1 MQKNGLKI
9 NIEGKMNYNNN
20 TSDEVPERSLTMDQ
34 KARYARHIMLP
45 HVGEKG
51 QRKINSSSVLV
62 VGAGGLGSPVLMY
75 LAAAGIGKIGI
86 IDDDTV
92 DITNLQRQII
102 HSTSS
107 VGELK
112 VDSAKSRINQIN
124 PDIKVET
131 FSFRL
136 GIENVAD
143 IISNYDIIVDGT
155 DNFAT
160 RYTISDC
167 CEILGKPW
175 VFGSIHR
182 FEGQVS
188 VFNLKGSPNYRD
200 LFPKAPP
207 PELAPNC
214 AEAGVLG
221 VLPGIIGSFQ
231 ANEVL
236 KIVLNIGDTLDGKLL
251 LIDAL
256 SLNIRTLNYGVNEK
270 REKVTEL
277 SEEAISCALSQEE
290 QQSLDATK
298 KEVTMKEIQPLDYL
312 EKLRQGWDPFFLDVR
327 GELEEKIV
335 SLPNTNIRIVHTEI
349 PSRIEEIPTDKDIVV
364 YCRSGARSAMVV
376 RFLKMSGHC
385 SKDLYNLSGGIHL
398 WSKTVDSTIPKY

>member
-1 MQKNGLKI
+1 MSEIDLTN
-9 NIEGKMNYNNN
+9 
-20 TSDEVPERSLTMDQ
+20 DE
-34 KARYARHIMLP
+34 KARYARHLILP
-45 HVGEKG
+45 QVGEMG
-51 QRKINSSSVLV
+51 QKKIKSASVLV

-86 IDDDTV
+86 IDDDK
-92 DITNLQRQII
+92 IELTNLQRQII

-107 VGELK
+107 IGELK
-112 VDSAKSRINQIN
+112 TESAKKRINQIN
-124 PDIKVET
+124 PEIIVEIFDT
-131 FSFRL
+131 RL
-136 GIENVAD
+136 TIENAKE
-143 IISNYDIIVDGT
+143 IINRYDVIVDGT

-188 VFNLKGSPNYRD
+188 VFNLNGSPNYRD

-236 KIVLNIGDTLDGKLL
+236 KIILEMDGILDSELL
-251 LIDAL
+251 LIDTQTM
-256 SLNIRTLNYGVNEK
+256 NIRKLRYNANKE

-277 SEEAISCALSQEE
+277 SEEAISCALGLDEE
-290 QQSLDATK
+290 QSLDVSDTK
-298 KEVTMKEIQPLDYL
+298 ENMKEISPIEYVD
-312 EKLRQGWDPFFLDVR
+312 KVKNGWKPFFLDVR
-327 GELEEKIV
+327 REDEEKIV
-335 SLPNTNIRIVHTEI
+335 TLPNTNLRISHTEI
-349 PSRIEEIPTDKDIVV
+349 PSRLEEIPSDQDIVI
-364 YCRSGARSAMVV
+364 YCRSGARSAMVAN
-376 RFLKMSGHC
+376 FLKMSGNYPMEV
-385 SKDLYNLSGGIHL
+385 YNLSGGIHL
-398 WSKTVDSTIPKY
+398 WASTVDSSIPRY

>member
-1 MQKNGLKI
+1 MSEIDLTN
-9 NIEGKMNYNNN
+9 
-20 TSDEVPERSLTMDQ
+20 DE
-34 KARYARHIMLP
+34 KARYARHLILP
-45 HVGEKG
+45 QVGEIG
-51 QRKINSSSVLV
+51 QKKIKSASVLV

-86 IDDDTV
+86 IDDDK
-92 DITNLQRQII
+92 IELTNLQRQII

-107 VGELK
+107 IGELK
-112 VDSAKSRINQIN
+112 TESAKKRINKIN
-124 PDIKVET
+124 PEIIVEIFDT
-131 FSFRL
+131 RL
-136 GIENVAD
+136 TIENAKE
-143 IISNYDIIVDGT
+143 IINRYDVIVDGT

-188 VFNLKGSPNYRD
+188 VFNLNGSPNYRD

-236 KIVLNIGDTLDGKLL
+236 KIILEMDGILDSELL
-251 LIDAL
+251 LIDTQTM
-256 SLNIRTLNYGVNEK
+256 NIRKLRYNANKE

-277 SEEAISCALSQEE
+277 SEEAISCALGLDEE
-290 QQSLDATK
+290 QSLDVSDTK
-298 KEVTMKEIQPLDYL
+298 ENMKEISPIEYVD
-312 EKLRQGWDPFFLDVR
+312 KVKNGWNPFFLDVR
-327 GELEEKIV
+327 REEEEEIV
-335 SLPNTNIRIVHTEI
+335 TLPDTNLRISHTEV
-349 PSRIEEIPTDKDIVV
+349 PSRLEEIPNDQDIVI
-364 YCRSGARSAMVV
+364 YCRSGARSAMVAN
-376 RFLKMSGHC
+376 FLKMSGNYPMEI
-385 SKDLYNLSGGIHL
+385 YNLSGGIHL
-398 WSKTVDSTIPKY
+398 WASTVDSSIPRY

>member
-1 MQKNGLKI
+1 MSEIVLTN
-9 NIEGKMNYNNN
+9 
-20 TSDEVPERSLTMDQ
+20 DE
-34 KARYARHIMLP
+34 KARYARHLILP
-45 HVGEKG
+45 QVGEAG
-51 QRKINSSSVLV
+51 QKKIKSASVLV

-86 IDDDTV
+86 IDDDKV
-92 DITNLQRQII
+92 DMTNLQRQII

-107 VGELK
+107 IGELK
-112 VDSAKSRINQIN
+112 TESAKRRIKQIN
-124 PDIKVET
+124 PEIIVDIFGT
-131 FSFRL
+131 RL
-136 GIENVAD
+136 TIENAKE
-143 IISNYDIIVDGT
+143 IIDGYDIIVDGT

-188 VFNLKGSPNYRD
+188 VFNLNGSPNYRD

-236 KIVLNIGDTLDGKLL
+236 KIVLEMDGILDSELL
-251 LIDAL
+251 LIDTQTM
-256 SLNIRTLNYGVNEK
+256 NIRKLRYNSNKE

-277 SEEAISCALSQEE
+277 SEEAISCALGLDEE
-290 QQSLDATK
+290 QSLDVSSTK
-298 KEVTMKEIQPLDYL
+298 QNMKEISPLEYVD
-312 EKLRQGWDPFFLDVR
+312 KVKNGWKPFFLDVR
-327 GELEEKIV
+327 REEEEKIV
-335 SLPNTNIRIVHTEI
+335 TLPNTNLRISHTEV
-349 PSRIEEIPTDKDIVV
+349 PSRLQEIPDDQDIVI
-364 YCRSGARSAMVV
+364 YCRSGARSAMVAN
-376 RFLKMSGHC
+376 FLKMSGDY
-385 SKDLYNLSGGIHL
+385 SMEVYNLSGGIHL
-398 WSKTVDSTIPKY
+398 WSSTVDSSIPRY

>member
-1 MQKNGLKI
+1 MSEIVLTN
-9 NIEGKMNYNNN
+9 
-20 TSDEVPERSLTMDQ
+20 DE
-34 KARYARHIMLP
+34 KARYARHLILP
-45 HVGEKG
+45 QVGEAG
-51 QRKINSSSVLV
+51 QKKIKSASVLV

-86 IDDDTV
+86 IDDDKV
-92 DITNLQRQII
+92 DMTNLQRQII

-107 VGELK
+107 IGELK
-112 VDSAKSRINQIN
+112 TESAKRRIKQIN
-124 PDIKVET
+124 PEIIVDIFDT
-131 FSFRL
+131 RL
-136 GIENVAD
+136 TIENAKE
-143 IISNYDIIVDGT
+143 IIDGYDIIVDGT

-188 VFNLKGSPNYRD
+188 VFNLNGSPNYRD

-236 KIVLNIGDTLDGKLL
+236 KIVLEMDGILDSELL
-251 LIDAL
+251 LIDTQTM
-256 SLNIRTLNYGVNEK
+256 NIRKLRYNSNKE

-277 SEEAISCALSQEE
+277 SEEAISCALGLDEE
-290 QQSLDATK
+290 QSLDVSGTK
-298 KEVTMKEIQPLDYL
+298 QNMKEISPLEYVD
-312 EKLRQGWDPFFLDVR
+312 KVKNGWKPFFLDVR
-327 GELEEKIV
+327 REEEEKIV
-335 SLPNTNIRIVHTEI
+335 TLPNTNLRISHTEV
-349 PSRIEEIPTDKDIVV
+349 PSRLQEIPDDQDIVI
-364 YCRSGARSAMVV
+364 YCRSGARSAMVAN
-376 RFLKMSGHC
+376 FLKMSGDY
-385 SKDLYNLSGGIHL
+385 SMEVYNLSGGIHL
-398 WSKTVDSTIPKY
+398 WSSTVDSRIPRY

>member
-1 MQKNGLKI
+1 MSEIDLTN
-9 NIEGKMNYNNN
+9 
-20 TSDEVPERSLTMDQ
+20 DE
-34 KARYARHIMLP
+34 KARYARHLILP
-45 HVGEKG
+45 QVGEMG
-51 QRKINSSSVLV
+51 QKKIKSASVLV

-86 IDDDTV
+86 IDDDK
-92 DITNLQRQII
+92 IELTNLQRQII

-107 VGELK
+107 IGELK
-112 VDSAKSRINQIN
+112 TESAKKRINQIN
-124 PDIKVET
+124 PEIIVEIFDT
-131 FSFRL
+131 RL
-136 GIENVAD
+136 TIENAKE
-143 IISNYDIIVDGT
+143 IINRYDVIVDGT

-188 VFNLKGSPNYRD
+188 VFNLNGSPNYRD

-236 KIVLNIGDTLDGKLL
+236 KIILEIDGILDSELL
-251 LIDAL
+251 LIDTQTM
-256 SLNIRTLNYGVNEK
+256 NIRKLRYNANKE

-277 SEEAISCALSQEE
+277 SEEAISCALGLDEE
-290 QQSLDATK
+290 QSLDVSDTK
-298 KEVTMKEIQPLDYL
+298 ENMKEISPIEYVD
-312 EKLRQGWDPFFLDVR
+312 KVKNGWKPFFLDVR
-327 GELEEKIV
+327 REDEEKIV
-335 SLPNTNIRIVHTEI
+335 TLPNTNLRISHTEI
-349 PSRIEEIPTDKDIVV
+349 PSRLEEIPSDQDIVI
-364 YCRSGARSAMVV
+364 YCRSGARSAMVAN
-376 RFLKMSGHC
+376 FLKMSGNYPMEI
-385 SKDLYNLSGGIHL
+385 YNLSGGIHL
-398 WSKTVDSTIPKY
+398 WASTVDSSIPRY

>member
-1 MQKNGLKI
+1 MTEDI
-9 NIEGKMNYNNN
+9 S
-20 TSDEVPERSLTMDQ
+20 TSNLITDGSLTTIQ

-45 HVGEKG
+45 QVGEKG
-51 QRKINSSSVLV
+51 QKKINSSSVLV

-86 IDDDTV
+86 IDDDV
-92 DITNLQRQII
+92 VEITNLQRQII

-107 VGELK
+107 IGELK
-112 VDSAKSRINQIN
+112 VDSAKRRILQIN
-124 PDIKVET
+124 PEINVEIYN
-131 FSFRL
+131 FRL
-136 GIENVAD
+136 GVDNIESIVE
-143 IISNYDIIVDGT
+143 NYDIIVDGT

-188 VFNLKGSPNYRD
+188 VFNLNGSPNYRD
-200 LFPKAPP
+200 LFPRAPP

-221 VLPGIIGSFQ
+221 VLPGMIGSFQ

-236 KIVLNIGDTLDGKLL
+236 KIVLGKGNTLDGELL

-256 SLNIRTLNYGVNEK
+256 SMNIRKLNYTANEK
-270 REKVTEL
+270 RERITKL
-277 SEEAISCALSQEE
+277 SKEAISCVVNQGEE
-290 QQSLDATK
+290 QSLDASQIT
-298 KEVTMKEIQPLDYL
+298 EYMKEINPSDYVKKL
-312 EKLRQGWDPFFLDVR
+312 EQGWDPFFLDVR
-327 GELEEKIV
+327 GETEERIV
-335 SLPNTNIRIVHTEI
+335 TLPNTDLRITHTEI
-349 PSRIEEIPTDKDIVV
+349 VSRIGEIPKNRDIVV
-364 YCRSGARSAMVV
+364 YCRSGVRSAMVV
-376 RFLKMSGHC
+376 KFLKKSGYY
-385 SKDLYNLSGGIHL
+385 SNDLYNLSGGIHL
-398 WSKTVDSTIPKY
+398 WSDTVDSDIPKY

>member
-1 MQKNGLKI
+1 MSEIDLTN
-9 NIEGKMNYNNN
+9 
-20 TSDEVPERSLTMDQ
+20 DE
-34 KARYARHIMLP
+34 KARYARHLILP
-45 HVGEKG
+45 QVGEMG
-51 QRKINSSSVLV
+51 QKKIKSASVLV

-86 IDDDTV
+86 IDDDK
-92 DITNLQRQII
+92 IELTNLQRQII

-107 VGELK
+107 IGELK
-112 VDSAKSRINQIN
+112 TESAKKRINQIN
-124 PDIKVET
+124 PEIIVEIFDT
-131 FSFRL
+131 RL
-136 GIENVAD
+136 TIENAKE
-143 IISNYDIIVDGT
+143 IINRYDVIVDGT

-188 VFNLKGSPNYRD
+188 VFNLNGSPNYRD

-236 KIVLNIGDTLDGKLL
+236 KIILEMDGILDSELL
-251 LIDAL
+251 LIDTQTM
-256 SLNIRTLNYGVNEK
+256 NIRKLRYNANKE

-277 SEEAISCALSQEE
+277 SEEAISCALGLDEE
-290 QQSLDATK
+290 QSLDVSDTK
-298 KEVTMKEIQPLDYL
+298 ENMKEISPIEYVD
-312 EKLRQGWDPFFLDVR
+312 KVKNGWEPFFLDVR
-327 GELEEKIV
+327 REDEEKIV
-335 SLPNTNIRIVHTEI
+335 TLPNTNLRISHTEI
-349 PSRIEEIPTDKDIVV
+349 PSRLEEIPNDQDIVI
-364 YCRSGARSAMVV
+364 YCRSGARSAMVAN
-376 RFLKMSGHC
+376 FLKMSGNYPMEI
-385 SKDLYNLSGGIHL
+385 YNLSGGIHL
-398 WSKTVDSTIPKY
+398 WASTVDSSIPRY

>member
-1 MQKNGLKI
+1 MSEIVLTN
-9 NIEGKMNYNNN
+9 
-20 TSDEVPERSLTMDQ
+20 DE
-34 KARYARHIMLP
+34 KARYARHLILP
-45 HVGEKG
+45 QVGEAG
-51 QRKINSSSVLV
+51 QKKIKSASVLV

-86 IDDDTV
+86 IDDDKV
-92 DITNLQRQII
+92 DMTNLQRQII

-107 VGELK
+107 IGELK
-112 VDSAKSRINQIN
+112 TESAKRRIKEIN
-124 PDIKVET
+124 PEIIADIFDT
-131 FSFRL
+131 RL
-136 GIENVAD
+136 TIENAKE
-143 IISNYDIIVDGT
+143 IIDGYDIIVDGT

-188 VFNLKGSPNYRD
+188 VFNLNGSPNYRD

-236 KIVLNIGDTLDGKLL
+236 KIVLEMDGILDSELL
-251 LIDAL
+251 LIDTQTM
-256 SLNIRTLNYGVNEK
+256 NIRKLRYNSNKE

-277 SEEAISCALSQEE
+277 SEEAISCALGLDEE
-290 QQSLDATK
+290 QSLDVSGTK
-298 KEVTMKEIQPLDYL
+298 QNMKEISPLEYVD
-312 EKLRQGWDPFFLDVR
+312 KVKNGWKPFFLDVR
-327 GELEEKIV
+327 REEEEKIV
-335 SLPNTNIRIVHTEI
+335 TLPNTNLRISHTEV
-349 PSRIEEIPTDKDIVV
+349 PSRLQEIPEDQDIVI
-364 YCRSGARSAMVV
+364 YCRSGARSAMVAN
-376 RFLKMSGHC
+376 FLKMSGDY
-385 SKDLYNLSGGIHL
+385 SMEVYNLSGGIHL
-398 WSKTVDSTIPKY
+398 WSSTVDSSIPKY

>member
-1 MQKNGLKI
+1 MSEIDLTN
-9 NIEGKMNYNNN
+9 
-20 TSDEVPERSLTMDQ
+20 DE
-34 KARYARHIMLP
+34 KARYARHLILP
-45 HVGEKG
+45 QVGEAG
-51 QRKINSSSVLV
+51 QKKIKSASVLV

-86 IDDDTV
+86 IDDDKV
-92 DITNLQRQII
+92 ELTNLQRQII

-107 VGELK
+107 IGELK
-112 VDSAKSRINQIN
+112 TESAKRRIYQIN
-124 PDIKVET
+124 PEIIVEIFDT
-131 FSFRL
+131 RL
-136 GIENVAD
+136 TIENAEE
-143 IISNYDIIVDGT
+143 IINRYDVIVDGT

-188 VFNLKGSPNYRD
+188 VFNLNGSPNYRD

-236 KIVLNIGDTLDGKLL
+236 KIILEIDGILDSELL
-251 LIDAL
+251 LIDTQTM
-256 SLNIRTLNYGVNEK
+256 NIRKLRYNANKE

-277 SEEAISCALSQEE
+277 SEEAISCALGLDEE
-290 QQSLDATK
+290 QSLDVSDTK
-298 KEVTMKEIQPLDYL
+298 ENMKEISPLEYVD
-312 EKLRQGWDPFFLDVR
+312 KVKNGWNPFFLDVR
-327 GELEEKIV
+327 REEEEEIV
-335 SLPNTNIRIVHTEI
+335 TLPDTNLRISHTEV
-349 PSRIEEIPTDKDIVV
+349 PSRLEEIPNDQDIVI
-364 YCRSGARSAMVV
+364 YCRSGARSAMVAN
-376 RFLKMSGHC
+376 FLKMSGNYPMEI
-385 SKDLYNLSGGIHL
+385 YNLSGGIHL
-398 WSKTVDSTIPKY
+398 WASTVDSSIPRY

>member
-1 MQKNGLKI
+1 MSEIVLTN
-9 NIEGKMNYNNN
+9 
-20 TSDEVPERSLTMDQ
+20 DE
-34 KARYARHIMLP
+34 KARYARHLILP
-45 HVGEKG
+45 QVGEAG
-51 QRKINSSSVLV
+51 QKKIKSASVLV

-86 IDDDTV
+86 IDDDKV
-92 DITNLQRQII
+92 DMTNLQRQII

-107 VGELK
+107 IGELK
-112 VDSAKSRINQIN
+112 TESAKRRIKQIN
-124 PDIKVET
+124 PEIIVDIFGT
-131 FSFRL
+131 RL
-136 GIENVAD
+136 TIENAKE
-143 IISNYDIIVDGT
+143 IIDGYDIIVDGT

-188 VFNLKGSPNYRD
+188 VFNLNGSPNYRD

-236 KIVLNIGDTLDGKLL
+236 KIVLEMDGILDSELL
-251 LIDAL
+251 LIDTQTM
-256 SLNIRTLNYGVNEK
+256 NIRKLRYNSNKE

-277 SEEAISCALSQEE
+277 SEDAISCTLGLDEE
-290 QQSLDATK
+290 QSLDASSTK
-298 KEVTMKEIQPLDYL
+298 QNMKEISPLEYVD
-312 EKLRQGWDPFFLDVR
+312 KVKNGWKPFFLDVR
-327 GELEEKIV
+327 REEEEKIV
-335 SLPNTNIRIVHTEI
+335 TLPNTNLRISHTEV
-349 PSRIEEIPTDKDIVV
+349 PSRLQEIPNDQDIVI
-364 YCRSGARSAMVV
+364 YCRSGARSAMVAN
-376 RFLKMSGHC
+376 FLKMSGDY
-385 SKDLYNLSGGIHL
+385 SMEVYNLSGGIHL
-398 WSKTVDSTIPKY
+398 WSSTVDSSIPRY

>member
-1 MQKNGLKI
+1 MTEDI
-9 NIEGKMNYNNN
+9 S
-20 TSDEVPERSLTMDQ
+20 TSNLITDGSLTTIQ

-45 HVGEKG
+45 QVGEKG
-51 QRKINSSSVLV
+51 QKKINSSSVLV

-86 IDDDTV
+86 IDDDV
-92 DITNLQRQII
+92 VEITNLQRQII

-107 VGELK
+107 IGELK
-112 VDSAKSRINQIN
+112 VDSAKRRILQIN
-124 PDIKVET
+124 PEINVEIYN
-131 FSFRL
+131 FRL
-136 GIENVAD
+136 GVDNIESIVE
-143 IISNYDIIVDGT
+143 NYDIIVDGT

-188 VFNLKGSPNYRD
+188 VFNLNGSPNYRD
-200 LFPKAPP
+200 LFPRAPP

-221 VLPGIIGSFQ
+221 VLPGMIGSFQ

-236 KIVLNIGDTLDGKLL
+236 KIVLGKGNTLDGELL

-256 SLNIRTLNYGVNEK
+256 SMNIRKLNYTANEK
-270 REKVTEL
+270 RERITKL
-277 SEEAISCALSQEE
+277 SKEAISCVVNQGEE
-290 QQSLDATK
+290 QSLDASQIT
-298 KEVTMKEIQPLDYL
+298 EYMKEINPSDYVKKL
-312 EKLRQGWDPFFLDVR
+312 EQGWDPFFLDVR
-327 GELEEKIV
+327 GETEERIV
-335 SLPNTNIRIVHTEI
+335 TLPNTDLRITHTEI
-349 PSRIEEIPTDKDIVV
+349 VSRIGEIPKNRDIVV
-364 YCRSGARSAMVV
+364 YCRSGVRSAMVV
-376 RFLKMSGHC
+376 KFLKKSGNY
-385 SKDLYNLSGGIHL
+385 SNDLYNLSGGIHL
-398 WSKTVDSTIPKY
+398 WSDTVDSDIPKY

>member
-1 MQKNGLKI
+1 MSEIVLTN
-9 NIEGKMNYNNN
+9 
-20 TSDEVPERSLTMDQ
+20 DE
-34 KARYARHIMLP
+34 KARYARHLILP
-45 HVGEKG
+45 QVGEAG
-51 QRKINSSSVLV
+51 QKKIKSASVLV

-86 IDDDTV
+86 IDDDKV
-92 DITNLQRQII
+92 DMTNLQRQII

-107 VGELK
+107 IGELK
-112 VDSAKSRINQIN
+112 TESAKRRIKQIN
-124 PDIKVET
+124 PEIIVDIFDT
-131 FSFRL
+131 RL
-136 GIENVAD
+136 TIENAKE
-143 IISNYDIIVDGT
+143 IIDGYDIIVDGT

-188 VFNLKGSPNYRD
+188 VFNLNGSPNYRD

-236 KIVLNIGDTLDGKLL
+236 KIVLEMDGILDSKLL
-251 LIDAL
+251 LIDTQTM
-256 SLNIRTLNYGVNEK
+256 NIRKLRYNSNKE

-277 SEEAISCALSQEE
+277 SEEAISCALSLDEE
-290 QQSLDATK
+290 KSLDASSTK
-298 KEVTMKEIQPLDYL
+298 QNMKEISPLEYVD
-312 EKLRQGWDPFFLDVR
+312 KVKNGWKPFFLDVR
-327 GELEEKIV
+327 REEEEKIV
-335 SLPNTNIRIVHTEI
+335 TLPNTNLRISHTEV
-349 PSRIEEIPTDKDIVV
+349 PSRLQEIPDDQDIVI
-364 YCRSGARSAMVV
+364 YCRSGARSAMVAN
-376 RFLKMSGHC
+376 FLKMSGDY
-385 SKDLYNLSGGIHL
+385 SMEVYNLSGGIHL
-398 WSKTVDSTIPKY
+398 WSSTVDSSIPRY

>member
-1 MQKNGLKI
+1 MSEIFLTN
-9 NIEGKMNYNNN
+9 
-20 TSDEVPERSLTMDQ
+20 DE
-34 KARYARHIMLP
+34 KARYARHLILP
-45 HVGEKG
+45 QVGEAG
-51 QRKINSSSVLV
+51 QKKIKSASVLV

-86 IDDDTV
+86 IDDDKV
-92 DITNLQRQII
+92 DMTNLQRQII

-107 VGELK
+107 IGELK
-112 VDSAKSRINQIN
+112 TESAKRRIKQIN
-124 PDIKVET
+124 PEIIVDIFDV
-131 FSFRL
+131 RL
-136 GIENVAD
+136 TIENAKE
-143 IISNYDIIVDGT
+143 IIDGYDIIVDGT

-188 VFNLKGSPNYRD
+188 VFNLNGSPNYRD

-236 KIVLNIGDTLDGKLL
+236 KIVLEMDGTLDSELL
-251 LIDAL
+251 LIDTQTM
-256 SLNIRTLNYGVNEK
+256 NIRKLRYNSNKE

-277 SEEAISCALSQEE
+277 SEDAISCTLGLDEE
-290 QQSLDATK
+290 QSLDASSTK
-298 KEVTMKEIQPLDYL
+298 QNMKEISPLEYVD
-312 EKLRQGWDPFFLDVR
+312 KVKNGWKPFFLDVR
-327 GELEEKIV
+327 REEEEKIV
-335 SLPNTNIRIVHTEI
+335 TLPNTNLRISHTEV
-349 PSRIEEIPTDKDIVV
+349 PSRLQEIPDDQDIVI
-364 YCRSGARSAMVV
+364 YCRSGARSAMVAN
-376 RFLKMSGHC
+376 FLKMSGDY
-385 SKDLYNLSGGIHL
+385 SMEVYNLSGGIHL
-398 WSKTVDSTIPKY
+398 WSSTVDSSIPRY

>member
-1 MQKNGLKI
+1 MSEIVLTN
-9 NIEGKMNYNNN
+9 
-20 TSDEVPERSLTMDQ
+20 DE
-34 KARYARHIMLP
+34 KARYARHLILP
-45 HVGEKG
+45 QVGEAG
-51 QRKINSSSVLV
+51 QKKIKSASVLV

-86 IDDDTV
+86 IDDDKV
-92 DITNLQRQII
+92 DLTNLQRQII

-107 VGELK
+107 IGELK
-112 VDSAKSRINQIN
+112 TESAKRRIKHIN
-124 PDIKVET
+124 PEIIVDI
-131 FSFRL
+131 FDIRL
-136 GIENVAD
+136 TIENAKE
-143 IISNYDIIVDGT
+143 IIDGYDIIVDGT

-188 VFNLKGSPNYRD
+188 VFNLNGSPNYRD

-236 KIVLNIGDTLDGKLL
+236 KIVLEMDGILDSELL
-251 LIDAL
+251 LIDTQTM
-256 SLNIRTLNYGVNEK
+256 NIRKLRYNSNKE

-277 SEEAISCALSQEE
+277 SEDAISCTLGLDEE
-290 QQSLDATK
+290 QSLDASSTK
-298 KEVTMKEIQPLDYL
+298 QNMKEISPLEYVN
-312 EKLRQGWDPFFLDVR
+312 KVKNGWKPFFLDVR
-327 GELEEKIV
+327 REEEEKIV
-335 SLPNTNIRIVHTEI
+335 TLPNTNLRISHTEV
-349 PSRIEEIPTDKDIVV
+349 PSRLQEIPDDQDIVI
-364 YCRSGARSAMVV
+364 YCRSGARSAMVAN
-376 RFLKMSGHC
+376 FLKMSGDY
-385 SKDLYNLSGGIHL
+385 SMEVYNLSGGIHL
-398 WSKTVDSTIPKY
+398 WSSTVDSSIPRY

>member
-1 MQKNGLKI
+1 MSEIFLTN
-9 NIEGKMNYNNN
+9 
-20 TSDEVPERSLTMDQ
+20 DE
-34 KARYARHIMLP
+34 KARYARHLILP
-45 HVGEKG
+45 QVGEAG
-51 QRKINSSSVLV
+51 QKKIKSASVLV

-86 IDDDTV
+86 IDDDKV
-92 DITNLQRQII
+92 DMTNLQRQII

-107 VGELK
+107 IGELK
-112 VDSAKSRINQIN
+112 TESAKRRIKHIN
-124 PDIKVET
+124 PEIIVDIFGT
-131 FSFRL
+131 RL
-136 GIENVAD
+136 TIENAKE
-143 IISNYDIIVDGT
+143 IIDGYDIIVDGT

-188 VFNLKGSPNYRD
+188 VFNLNGSPNYRD

-236 KIVLNIGDTLDGKLL
+236 KIVLEMDGTLDSELL
-251 LIDAL
+251 LIDTQTM
-256 SLNIRTLNYGVNEK
+256 NIRKLRYNSNKE

-277 SEEAISCALSQEE
+277 SEDAISCTLGLDEE
-290 QQSLDATK
+290 QSLDASSTK
-298 KEVTMKEIQPLDYL
+298 QNMKEISPLEYVN
-312 EKLRQGWDPFFLDVR
+312 KVKNGWKPFFLDER
-327 GELEEKIV
+327 REEEEKIV
-335 SLPNTNIRIVHTEI
+335 TLPNTNLRISHTEV
-349 PSRIEEIPTDKDIVV
+349 PSRLQEIPNDQDIVI
-364 YCRSGARSAMVV
+364 YCRSGARSAMVAN
-376 RFLKMSGHC
+376 FLKMSGDY
-385 SKDLYNLSGGIHL
+385 SMEVYNLSGGIHL
-398 WSKTVDSTIPKY
+398 WSSTVDSSIPRY

>member
-1 MQKNGLKI
+1 MSEIDLTN
-9 NIEGKMNYNNN
+9 
-20 TSDEVPERSLTMDQ
+20 DE
-34 KARYARHIMLP
+34 KARYARHLILP
-45 HVGEKG
+45 QVGEIG
-51 QRKINSSSVLV
+51 QKKIKSASVLV

-86 IDDDTV
+86 IDDDK
-92 DITNLQRQII
+92 IELTNLQRQII

-107 VGELK
+107 IGELK
-112 VDSAKSRINQIN
+112 TESAKKRINQIN
-124 PDIKVET
+124 PEIIVEIFDT
-131 FSFRL
+131 RL
-136 GIENVAD
+136 TIENAKE
-143 IISNYDIIVDGT
+143 IINRYDVIVDGT

-188 VFNLKGSPNYRD
+188 VFNLNGSPNYRD

-236 KIVLNIGDTLDGKLL
+236 KIILEIDGILDSELL
-251 LIDAL
+251 LIDTQTM
-256 SLNIRTLNYGVNEK
+256 NIRKLRYNANKE

-277 SEEAISCALSQEE
+277 SEEAISCALGLDEE
-290 QQSLDATK
+290 QSLDVSDI
-298 KEVTMKEIQPLDYL
+298 KENMKEISPIEYVD
-312 EKLRQGWDPFFLDVR
+312 KVKNGWNPFFLDVR
-327 GELEEKIV
+327 REEEEEIV
-335 SLPNTNIRIVHTEI
+335 TLPDTNLRISHTEV
-349 PSRIEEIPTDKDIVV
+349 PSRLEEIPNDQDIVI
-364 YCRSGARSAMVV
+364 YCRSGARSAMVAN
-376 RFLKMSGHC
+376 FLKMSGNYPMEI
-385 SKDLYNLSGGIHL
+385 YNLSGGIHL
-398 WSKTVDSTIPKY
+398 WASTVDSSIPRY

>member
-1 MQKNGLKI
+1 MSEIVLTN
-9 NIEGKMNYNNN
+9 
-20 TSDEVPERSLTMDQ
+20 DE
-34 KARYARHIMLP
+34 KARYARHLILP
-45 HVGEKG
+45 QVGEAG
-51 QRKINSSSVLV
+51 QKKIKSASVLV

-86 IDDDTV
+86 IDDDKV
-92 DITNLQRQII
+92 DMTNLQRQII

-107 VGELK
+107 IGELK
-112 VDSAKSRINQIN
+112 TESAKRRIKQIN
-124 PDIKVET
+124 PEIIVDIFDT
-131 FSFRL
+131 RL
-136 GIENVAD
+136 TIENAKE
-143 IISNYDIIVDGT
+143 IIDGYDIIVDGT

-188 VFNLKGSPNYRD
+188 VFNLNGSPNYRD

-236 KIVLNIGDTLDGKLL
+236 KIVLEMDGILDSELL
-251 LIDAL
+251 LIDTQTM
-256 SLNIRTLNYGVNEK
+256 NIRKLRYNSNKE

-277 SEEAISCALSQEE
+277 SEDAISCTLGLDEE
-290 QQSLDATK
+290 QSLDASSTK
-298 KEVTMKEIQPLDYL
+298 QNMKEISPLEYVD
-312 EKLRQGWDPFFLDVR
+312 KVKNGWKPFFLDVR
-327 GELEEKIV
+327 REEEEKIV
-335 SLPNTNIRIVHTEI
+335 TLPNTNLRISHTEV
-349 PSRIEEIPTDKDIVV
+349 PSRLQEIPNDQDIVI
-364 YCRSGARSAMVV
+364 YCRSGARSAMVAN
-376 RFLKMSGHC
+376 FLKMSGDY
-385 SKDLYNLSGGIHL
+385 SMEVYNLSGGIHL
-398 WSKTVDSTIPKY
+398 WSSTVDSSIPRY

>member
-1 MQKNGLKI
+1 MSEI
-9 NIEGKMNYNNN
+9 NLTN
-20 TSDEVPERSLTMDQ
+20 DE
-34 KARYARHIMLP
+34 KARYARHLILP
-45 HVGEKG
+45 QVGEAG
-51 QRKINSSSVLV
+51 QKKIKSASVLV

-86 IDDDTV
+86 IDDDKV
-92 DITNLQRQII
+92 ELTNLQRQII

-107 VGELK
+107 IGELK
-112 VDSAKSRINQIN
+112 TESAKRRINQIN
-124 PDIKVET
+124 PEIIVEIFDT
-131 FSFRL
+131 RL
-136 GIENVAD
+136 TIENAEQ
-143 IISNYDIIVDGT
+143 IINRYDVIVDGT

-167 CEILGKPW
+167 CEMLGKPW

-188 VFNLKGSPNYRD
+188 VFNLNGSPNYRD

-236 KIVLNIGDTLDGKLL
+236 KIILEIDGILDSELL
-251 LIDAL
+251 LIDTQTM
-256 SLNIRTLNYGVNEK
+256 NIRKLRYNANKE

-277 SEEAISCALSQEE
+277 SEQAISCALGLDEE
-290 QQSLDATK
+290 QSLDVSDTK
-298 KEVTMKEIQPLDYL
+298 ENMKEISPLEYVD
-312 EKLRQGWDPFFLDVR
+312 KVKNGWNPFFLDVR
-327 GELEEKIV
+327 REEEEEIV
-335 SLPNTNIRIVHTEI
+335 TLPDTNLRISHTEV
-349 PSRIEEIPTDKDIVV
+349 PSRLEEIPNNQDIVI
-364 YCRSGARSAMVV
+364 YCRSGARSAMVAN
-376 RFLKMSGHC
+376 FLKMSGNYPMEI
-385 SKDLYNLSGGIHL
+385 YNLSGGIHL
-398 WSKTVDSTIPKY
+398 WASTVDSSIPRY

>member
-1 MQKNGLKI
+1 MSEIVLTN
-9 NIEGKMNYNNN
+9 
-20 TSDEVPERSLTMDQ
+20 DE
-34 KARYARHIMLP
+34 KARYARHLILP
-45 HVGEKG
+45 QVGEAG
-51 QRKINSSSVLV
+51 QKKIKSASVLV

-86 IDDDTV
+86 IDDDKV
-92 DITNLQRQII
+92 DMTNLQRQII

-107 VGELK
+107 IGELK
-112 VDSAKSRINQIN
+112 TESAKRRIKHIN
-124 PDIKVET
+124 PEIIVDI
-131 FSFRL
+131 FDIRL
-136 GIENVAD
+136 TIENAKE
-143 IISNYDIIVDGT
+143 IIDGYDIIVDGT

-188 VFNLKGSPNYRD
+188 VFNLNGSPNYRD

-236 KIVLNIGDTLDGKLL
+236 KIVLEMDGILDSELL
-251 LIDAL
+251 LIDTQTM
-256 SLNIRTLNYGVNEK
+256 NIRKLRYNSNKE

-277 SEEAISCALSQEE
+277 SEEAISCALGLDEE
-290 QQSLDATK
+290 QSLDVSSTK
-298 KEVTMKEIQPLDYL
+298 QNMKEISPLEYVD
-312 EKLRQGWDPFFLDVR
+312 KVKNGWKPFFLDVR
-327 GELEEKIV
+327 REEEEKIV
-335 SLPNTNIRIVHTEI
+335 TLPNTNLRISHTEV
-349 PSRIEEIPTDKDIVV
+349 PSRLQEIPDDQDIVI
-364 YCRSGARSAMVV
+364 YCRSGARSAMVAN
-376 RFLKMSGHC
+376 FLKMSGDY
-385 SKDLYNLSGGIHL
+385 SMEVYNLSGGIHL
-398 WSKTVDSTIPKY
+398 WSSTVDSSIPRY

>member
-1 MQKNGLKI
+1 MSEIDLTN
-9 NIEGKMNYNNN
+9 
-20 TSDEVPERSLTMDQ
+20 DE
-34 KARYARHIMLP
+34 KARYARHLILP
-45 HVGEKG
+45 QVGEMG
-51 QRKINSSSVLV
+51 QKKIKSASVLV

-86 IDDDTV
+86 IDDDK
-92 DITNLQRQII
+92 IELTNLQRQII

-107 VGELK
+107 IGELK
-112 VDSAKSRINQIN
+112 TESAKKRINQIN
-124 PDIKVET
+124 PEIIVEIFDT
-131 FSFRL
+131 RL
-136 GIENVAD
+136 TIENAKK
-143 IISNYDIIVDGT
+143 IINRYDVIVDGT

-188 VFNLKGSPNYRD
+188 VFNLNGSPNYRD

-236 KIVLNIGDTLDGKLL
+236 KIILEMDGILDSELL
-251 LIDAL
+251 LIDTQTM
-256 SLNIRTLNYGVNEK
+256 NIRKLRYNANKE

-277 SEEAISCALSQEE
+277 SEEAISCALGLDEE
-290 QQSLDATK
+290 QSLDVSDTK
-298 KEVTMKEIQPLDYL
+298 ENMKEISPIEYVD
-312 EKLRQGWDPFFLDVR
+312 KVKNGWKPFFLDVR
-327 GELEEKIV
+327 REDEEKIV
-335 SLPNTNIRIVHTEI
+335 TLPNTNLRISHTEI
-349 PSRIEEIPTDKDIVV
+349 PSRLEEIPSDQDIVI
-364 YCRSGARSAMVV
+364 YCRSGARSAMVAN
-376 RFLKMSGHC
+376 FLKMSGNYPMEI
-385 SKDLYNLSGGIHL
+385 YNLSGGIHL
-398 WSKTVDSTIPKY
+398 WASTVDSSIPRY

>member
-1 MQKNGLKI
+1 MSEIDLTN
-9 NIEGKMNYNNN
+9 
-20 TSDEVPERSLTMDQ
+20 DE
-34 KARYARHIMLP
+34 KARYARHLILP
-45 HVGEKG
+45 QVGEMG
-51 QRKINSSSVLV
+51 QKKIKSASVLV

-86 IDDDTV
+86 IDDDK
-92 DITNLQRQII
+92 IELTNLQRQII

-107 VGELK
+107 IGELK
-112 VDSAKSRINQIN
+112 TESAKKRINQIN
-124 PDIKVET
+124 PEIIVEIFDT
-131 FSFRL
+131 RL
-136 GIENVAD
+136 TIENAKE
-143 IISNYDIIVDGT
+143 IINRYDVIVDGT

-188 VFNLKGSPNYRD
+188 VFNLNGSPNYRD

-236 KIVLNIGDTLDGKLL
+236 KIILEMDGILDSELL
-251 LIDAL
+251 LIDTQTM
-256 SLNIRTLNYGVNEK
+256 NIRKLRYNANKE

-277 SEEAISCALSQEE
+277 SEEAISCALGLDEE
-290 QQSLDATK
+290 QSLDVSDA
-298 KEVTMKEIQPLDYL
+298 KENMKEISPIEYVD
-312 EKLRQGWDPFFLDVR
+312 KVKNGWKPFFLDVR
-327 GELEEKIV
+327 REDEEKIV
-335 SLPNTNIRIVHTEI
+335 TLPNTNLRISHTEI
-349 PSRIEEIPTDKDIVV
+349 PSRLEEIPSDQDIVI
-364 YCRSGARSAMVV
+364 YCRSGARSAMVAN
-376 RFLKMSGHC
+376 FLKMSGNYPMEI
-385 SKDLYNLSGGIHL
+385 YNLSGGIHL
-398 WSKTVDSTIPKY
+398 WASTVDSSIPRY

>member
-1 MQKNGLKI
+1 MSEIFLTN
-9 NIEGKMNYNNN
+9 
-20 TSDEVPERSLTMDQ
+20 DE
-34 KARYARHIMLP
+34 KARYARHLILP
-45 HVGEKG
+45 QVGEAG
-51 QRKINSSSVLV
+51 QKKIKSASVLV

-86 IDDDTV
+86 IDDDKV
-92 DITNLQRQII
+92 DMTNLQRQII

-107 VGELK
+107 IGELK
-112 VDSAKSRINQIN
+112 TESAKRRIKQIN
-124 PDIKVET
+124 PEIIVDIFGT
-131 FSFRL
+131 RL
-136 GIENVAD
+136 TIENAKE
-143 IISNYDIIVDGT
+143 IIDGYDIIVDGT

-188 VFNLKGSPNYRD
+188 VFNLNGSPNYRD

-236 KIVLNIGDTLDGKLL
+236 KIVLEMDGTLDSELL
-251 LIDAL
+251 LIDTQTM
-256 SLNIRTLNYGVNEK
+256 NIRKLRYNSNKE

-277 SEEAISCALSQEE
+277 SEDAISCTLGLDEE
-290 QQSLDATK
+290 QSLDASSTK
-298 KEVTMKEIQPLDYL
+298 QNMKEISPLEYVD
-312 EKLRQGWDPFFLDVR
+312 KVKNGWKPFFLDVR
-327 GELEEKIV
+327 REEEGKIV
-335 SLPNTNIRIVHTEI
+335 TLPNTNLRISHTEV
-349 PSRIEEIPTDKDIVV
+349 PSRLQEIPNDQDIVI
-364 YCRSGARSAMVV
+364 YCRSGARSAMVAN
-376 RFLKMSGHC
+376 FLKMSGDY
-385 SKDLYNLSGGIHL
+385 SMEVYNLSGGIHL
-398 WSKTVDSTIPKY
+398 WSSTVDSSIPRY

>member
-1 MQKNGLKI
+1 MSEITLTN
-9 NIEGKMNYNNN
+9 
-20 TSDEVPERSLTMDQ
+20 DE
-34 KARYARHIMLP
+34 KARYARHLILP
-45 HVGEKG
+45 QVGELG
-51 QRKINSSSVLV
+51 QKKIKSSSVLV
-62 VGAGGLGSPVLMY
+62 VGAGGLGSPVLLY

-86 IDDDTV
+86 IDDDKV
-92 DITNLQRQII
+92 DLTNLQRQII

-112 VDSAKSRINQIN
+112 VESARRRINQIN
-124 PDIKVET
+124 PEIKIEI
-131 FSFRL
+131 FNERL
-136 GIENVAD
+136 NIENAEKIIHKFD
-143 IISNYDIIVDGT
+143 IVVDGT

-167 CEILGKPW
+167 CEILDKPW

-188 VFNLKGSPNYRD
+188 VFNLNGSPNYRD

-236 KIVLNIGDTLDGKLL
+236 KIILGMDGTLDSELL
-251 LIDAL
+251 LIDTI
-256 SLNIRTLNYGVNEK
+256 SMNIRKLRYSANKE

-277 SEEAISCALSQEE
+277 SEEAISCSLSIEE
-290 QQSLDATK
+290 EESLDASDREENMKQISPLEYVK
-298 KEVTMKEIQPLDYL
+298 KINN
-312 EKLRQGWDPFFLDVR
+312 GWKPFFLDVR
-327 GELEEKIV
+327 REAEEKIV
-335 SLPNTNIRIVHTEI
+335 TLPNTDLRINHTEV
-349 PSRIEEIPTDKDIVV
+349 PSRLDELPKDRDIVI
-364 YCRSGARSAMVV
+364 YCRSGARSAMVAN
-376 RFLKMSGHC
+376 FLKMSGNY
-385 SKDLYNLSGGIHL
+385 SNEIYNLSGGIHL
-398 WSKTVDSTIPKY
+398 WASTVDSSVPKY

>member
-1 MQKNGLKI
+1 MSEIDLTN
-9 NIEGKMNYNNN
+9 
-20 TSDEVPERSLTMDQ
+20 DE
-34 KARYARHIMLP
+34 KARYARHLILP
-45 HVGEKG
+45 QVGEAG
-51 QRKINSSSVLV
+51 QKKIKSASVLV
-62 VGAGGLGSPVLMY
+62 FGAGGLGSPVLMY

-86 IDDDTV
+86 IDDDKV
-92 DITNLQRQII
+92 ELTNLQRQII

-107 VGELK
+107 IGELK
-112 VDSAKSRINQIN
+112 TESAKRRINQIN
-124 PDIKVET
+124 PEIIVEIFDT
-131 FSFRL
+131 RL
-136 GIENVAD
+136 TIENAEE
-143 IISNYDIIVDGT
+143 IINRYDVIVDGT

-188 VFNLKGSPNYRD
+188 VFNLNGSPNYRD

-236 KIVLNIGDTLDGKLL
+236 KIILEIDGILDSELL
-251 LIDAL
+251 LIDTQTM
-256 SLNIRTLNYGVNEK
+256 NIRKLRYNANKE

-277 SEEAISCALSQEE
+277 SEEAISCALGLDEE
-290 QQSLDATK
+290 QSLDVSDTK
-298 KEVTMKEIQPLDYL
+298 ENMKEISPLEYVD
-312 EKLRQGWDPFFLDVR
+312 KVKNGWNPFFLDVR
-327 GELEEKIV
+327 REEEEKIV
-335 SLPNTNIRIVHTEI
+335 TLPDTNLRISHTEV
-349 PSRIEEIPTDKDIVV
+349 PSRLEEIPNDQDIVI

-376 RFLKMSGHC
+376 NFLKMSGNYPMEI
-385 SKDLYNLSGGIHL
+385 YNLSGGIHL
-398 WSKTVDSTIPKY
+398 WASTVDSSIPRY